1 MALVTLAQ
9 HAGPPYFDEE
19 ETVASLLETAA
30 RDNPDHVY
38 LSWDDGQLTYA
49 GLDAAAGEMA
59 GRLAGAG
66 IKSGDRVGVML
77 SHHPDHVITFFAL
90 AKMGAVLV
98 PINVALRGK
107 SLSYQLSHSQAALLI
122 ADRMYEEALAE
133 AEAPR
138 VLWRD
143 GAGEFV
149 FSDGA
154 TYGAKIA
161 DFTGAARHWSD
172 LRIILYTSGTT
183 GMPKGVQMSDRMVQA
198 SALSSAWLSDVQQSD
213 VLHFWDPIYH
223 VFGTEV
229 LVMALMV
236 PVRLHMVPRF
246 SASRFWHEVKECG
259 ATHVHFVGG
268 MLQLLLKQPEA
279 EIDKTHGARIAWGGG
294 CPVEVWEDFARR
306 YAVEIREGYGMT
318 ETSSF
323 STINIGGPVGSV
335 GKAADFFDVEVM
347 AEDGTPCVDGETG
360 EICVREREPGVLT
373 VGYYNNDAATAEARR
388 GDWFPT
394 GDFGVRN
401 ADGYIS
407 FKGRKKH
414 SIRRRGEN
422 ISSAQVEMAIND
434 HPQVSETAVIGVKD
448 DMGDEELKV
457 YVLPADPADLDIPA
471 IAEWC
476 KGQMAAF
483 QVPRFWAVV
492 DSFPKT
498 PTQRIQKHLLPQTQ
512 EAGDFD
518 TACTKNTERS

>member
-1 MALVTLAQ
+1 MLNDFPSRRTAAYASDAPRFDGERAQTMDYKRVTGDAREWDATYRSAFETIVARGESVPLDSVTL
-9 HAGPPYFDEE
+9 
-19 ETVASLLETAA
+19 
-30 RDNPDHVY
+30 
-38 LSWDDGQLTYA
+38 LT
-49 GLDAAAGEMA
+49 
-59 GRLAGAG
+59 
-66 IKSGDRVGVML
+66 
-77 SHHPDHVITFFAL
+77 P
-90 AKMGAVLV
+90 
-98 PINVALRGK
+98 
-107 SLSYQLSHSQAALLI
+107 
-122 ADRMYEEALAE
+122 
-133 AEAPR
+133 
-138 VLWRD
+138 
-143 GAGEFV
+143 
-149 FSDGA
+149 
-154 TYGAKIA
+154 
-161 DFTGAARHWSD
+161 
-172 LRIILYTSGTT
+172 
-183 GMPKGVQMSDRMVQA
+183 
-198 SALSSAWLSDVQQSD
+198 
-213 VLHFWDPIYH
+213 
-223 VFGTEV
+223 
-229 LVMALMV
+229 
-236 PVRLHMVPRF
+236 VPRPSKVLAAF
-246 SASRFWHEVKECG
+246 SNYLDEPGRKPEDVIIEFFYKAPEV
-259 ATHVHFVGG
+259 VGPEG
-268 MLQLLLKQPEA
+268 TSHLLDIGPVYVWQPEA

-388 GDWFPT
+388 GDWFLT